1 MPPWPAPTRNA
12 TASTSSDAAIVTASA
27 RRDLGGEEEEEKA
40 LALLFLKAARV
51 RAGAGG
57 DRTARA
63 GEWWGPEGGRSRA
76 SVRARCEPDFCFF
89 SYLPQQ
95 S

>member
-1 MPPWPAPTRNA
+1 
-12 TASTSSDAAIVTASA
+12 VTAIA
-27 RRDLGGEEEEEKA
+27 RRDLGGEEEEEEKA

-63 GEWWGPEGGRSRA
+63 GGVVGRRKVVGLVRRA
-76 SVRARCEPDFCFF
+76 SVRASRMLKLDFCFF
-89 SYLPQQ
+89 SYLPQR
-95 S
+95 SL